1 MAPARS
7 NTDEKEGI
15 VDRKLTF
22 CPRLKEWHISSLIH
36 VCSCC
41 SNYMVHC
48 CSCDMREAE
57 KVDQLGFKGH
67 QAEVVWQAAIANQ
80 VATNTTCHHFR
91 LVFIRGVTTNVG
103 KENVIAALGFSF
115 GKRDACQGSMVVD
128 DEIDSSKIPVTAQ
141 RAEILA
147 AIEGLLALR

>member
-1 MAPARS
+1 MAPARPG
-7 NTDEKEGI
+7 TDDKEGI

-22 CPRLKEWHISSLIH
+22 CPRLKEWNHEQLIH

-48 CSCDMREAE
+48 CGCDMREAD

-67 QAEVVWQAAIANQ
+67 QAEVAWKAAVENR

-91 LVFIRGVTTNVG
+91 LVFIRGLTTKVG
-103 KENVIAALGFSF
+103 KENVATLGFAF
-115 GKRDACQGSMVVD
+115 GKQDACQGSLVVD
-128 DEIDSSKIPVTAQ
+128 DEIDSSKIPVTTQ